1 MSAAN
6 AVNIDAVVIGGGPAG
21 SAAARLLTTWGHDVV
36 VLTTT
41 PDRSRGLAESLPPST
56 QRVLAEVGV
65 LDAVDAAGFYRSTG
79 NTSCWASR
87 ERRVE
92 TFGSLGYQI
101 FRPDFDRLLLDRA
114 AAAGATSRTTAF
126 AWTTR

>member
-65 LDAVDAAGFYRSTG
+65 LDAVLTSTG
-79 NTSCWASR
+79 VKIPVAPG
-87 ERRVE
+87 E
-92 TFGSLGYQI
+92 T
-101 FRPDFDRLLLDRA
+101 P
-114 AAAGATSRTTAF
+114 TTAEV
-126 AWTTR
+126 AATVAP